1 MNWTEKQ
8 LADYL
13 ERTGTP
19 APRVIVDTS
28 CPPFSLEPGS
38 VPAGFVPPV
47 TSDIILDLPAPPSV
61 NKTRR
66 IDYAATRAVKAW
78 HNVANA
84 YVLAAKGR
92 AISPLQLVKIPR
104 FHLLIVVSEHHTK
117 IDLDN
122 GLKALIDYL
131 RRIEL
136 IEDDSWKHMRKL
148 TVEWGLAPHGCRV
161 IVRPCE

>member
-1 MNWTEKQ
+1 MRWSEQQ

-13 ERTGTP
+13 ERTGVAGQPNT
-19 APRVIVDTS
+19 ADTS
-28 CPPFSLEPGS
+28 APPFA
-38 VPAGFVPPV
+38 VH
-47 TSDIILDLPAPPSV
+47 SDIILDLPAPPSV
-61 NKTRR
+61 NKTRK
-66 IDYAATRAVKAW
+66 IDWSASRAVKAW
-78 HNVANA
+78 QNVANA

-92 AISPLQLVKIPR
+92 AISPLLLTKVPR

-148 TVEWGLAPHGCRV
+148 TVEWGLAPHGVRV
-161 IVRPCE
+161 TVRPCA

>member
-28 CPPFSLEPGS
+28 CPPFSLEPGY
-38 VPAGFVPPV
+38 VPAGFVRPAA
-47 TSDIILDLPAPPSV
+47 DIVLDLPAPPSV
-61 NKTRR
+61 NRTRK
-66 IDYAATRAVKAW
+66 IDWSARDVVRAW
-78 HNVANA
+78 SNVANA

-92 AISPLQLVKIPR
+92 AISPLQLTKVSR
-104 FHLLIVVSEHHTK
+104 FELLIVLSAHHTK

-122 GLKALIDYL
+122 SLKSLIDYL
-131 RRIEL
+131 RHIGV
-136 IEDDSWKHMRKL
+136 IEDDSPKHMRRL
-148 TVEWGLAPHGCRV
+148 TVEYGSAPHGCRV
-161 IVRPCE
+161 TVRPCE

>member
-1 MNWTEKQ
+1 MRWSEQQLTE
-8 LADYL
+8 YL
-13 ERTGTP
+13 ERTGVPGRPTK
-19 APRVIVDTS
+19 VDTS
-28 CPPFSLEPGS
+28 APPFA
-38 VPAGFVPPV
+38 VC
-47 TSDIILDLPAPPSV
+47 SDIVLDLPPPPSV

-66 IDYAATRAVKAW
+66 VDWAASRAVKAW

-92 AISPLQLVKIPR
+92 ELSPLKLVKVPR

-161 IVRPCE
+161 TVRPCE

>member
-1 MNWTEKQ
+1 MDAA
-8 LADYL
+8 LPSYAD
-13 ERTGTP
+13 
-19 APRVIVDTS
+19 
-28 CPPFSLEPGS
+28 PPFA
-38 VPAGFVPPV
+38 VPA
-47 TSDIILDLPAPPSV
+47 DIVLDLPAPPSV

-66 IDYAATRAVKAW
+66 VDWAAVRHVRAW

-92 AISPLQLVKIPR
+92 TNSPLKLVKVAR
-104 FHLLIVVSEHHTK
+104 FELLITMSEHHTK

-136 IEDDSWKHMRKL
+136 IEDDSPKHMRRL
-148 TVEWGLAPHGCRV
+148 VVEWGLAPYGCRV
-161 IVRPCE
+161 TVRACS